1 LGSDQRDK
9 ESQLF
14 FENVC
19 ANDSPLCTKG
29 IGAGREKNKQIF
41 GWSEYEVARVNGLKG
56 RE

>member
-29 IGAGREKNKQIF
+29 IRAGREKNKQIF